1 MSPPNRAMTRLRH
14 AGPRG
19 VGHSY
24 RMLYSTI
31 LAGGSGTRLWP
42 LSRAYAPKFLH
53 PLTGTE
59 LSLLQATFDRIG
71 PLSPV
76 GDIYVVTGTAHA
88 AAIASQLPQV
98 PAANILVEP
107 SPKDSCAAVSL
118 ASAVLAQ
125 RDPEAIMAAFSADHL
140 IGDQD
145 RFNEIIGQAAAAA
158 RAGYLTTVGIRPAHP
173 DVRFGYLRLG
183 PAQLAGT
190 GLAAEARV
198 VAEFKEKPSA
208 ALAASYLES
217 GQYLWNAGIFV
228 FAVGDFLSELGRQRP
243 QLSAGITRIAEAW
256 HGPDRDAVLAEVWP
270 GLEKISVDYGVLE
283 GAAAAGKVA
292 TVPADI
298 PWSDVGDFDSLGESL
313 PTDHAGNLV
322 IGGRAEVIARDVKDS
337 VIVSTTD
344 RVIAVVGLDDI
355 VVVDTGDATLVCAR
369 SRAQEVKQVVEELR
383 ARGAADRL

>member
-1 MSPPNRAMTRLRH
+1 
-14 AGPRG
+14 
-19 VGHSY
+19 
-24 RMLYSTI
+24 MLYSTI

-42 LSRAYAPKFLH
+42 LSRADAPKFLH
-53 PLTGTE
+53 PLTGTKR
-59 LSLLQATFDRIG
+59 SLLQATVDRIG

-76 GDIYVVTGTAHA
+76 GDMYVVTGTAHA
-88 AAIASQLPQV
+88 AAIARQLPQV

-125 RDPEAIMAAFSADHL
+125 RDPDAIMAAFSADHL
-140 IGDQD
+140 IGDED
-145 RFNEIIGQAAAAA
+145 RFREIVRQAAAAA
-158 RAGYLTTVGIRPAHP
+158 RAGYLTTVGIRPANP
-173 DVRFGYLRLG
+173 DVRFGYMRIG
-183 PAQLAGT
+183 SAQLPDT
-190 GLAAEARV
+190 GLPTDARV

-217 GQYLWNAGIFV
+217 GQCLWNAGIFV
-228 FAVGDFLSELGRQRP
+228 FAVRDFLSELSRQRP

-256 HGPDRDAVLAEVWP
+256 HGEHRDAVLAEIWP

-292 TVPADI
+292 TVPADV
-298 PWSDVGDFDSLGESL
+298 PWSDVGDFDSLGQSL

-322 IGGRAEVIARDVKDS
+322 IGGQAEVIARDVKDS

-355 VVVDTGDATLVCAR
+355 VVVDTGDAMLVCAR
-369 SRAQEVKQVVEELR
+369 SRAQEVKQIVEELR
-383 ARGAADRL
+383 ARGRADRL